1 MITVMNR
8 IIPFRGFTAV
18 TLWPLVFVRSDAC
31 FDATARRHE
40 RIHLEQ
46 QLEVLA
52 VSAVLI
58 AAFVFPGCLSWPWLL
73 AAPAV
78 YYVLYG
84 ADWLLRLA
92 VHRDGREAYR
102 NIVFEQEAYSR
113 QQDGDYIRRR
123 RPLEWLGFVGQKTW
137 SNPSRRG
144 RS

>member
-18 TLWPLVFVRSDAC
+18 TLWPLVFVRSDAR

-46 QLEVLA
+46 QLEVMS

-73 AAPAV
+73 AATAV

-102 NIVFEQEAYSR
+102 NIVFEQNCVMAHSI
-113 QQDGDYIRRR
+113 GTLLKI
-123 RPLEWLGFVGQKTW
+123 T
-137 SNPSRRG
+137 
-144 RS
+144 